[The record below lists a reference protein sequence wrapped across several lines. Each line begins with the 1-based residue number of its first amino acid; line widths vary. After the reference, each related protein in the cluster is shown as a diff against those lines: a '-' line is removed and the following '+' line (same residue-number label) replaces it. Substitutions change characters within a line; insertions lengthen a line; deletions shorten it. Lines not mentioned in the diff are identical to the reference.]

1 MDKNSLDLFKQAISE
16 GLSERFDSVV
26 ESCTDKIVC
35 SDHHKIAMRTIVYG
49 KAEAKRAW
57 SPKMKRIIAILVA
70 AALLLT
76 SCGIIF
82 RNEIREVFEEFF
94 VQLSYVG
101 DENSVGEIEEVYEL
115 NYLPKGYYLEQENIS
130 YTTAKFKY
138 INSERDYIY
147 FEQRILNETNFFID
161 NESGYSKIEEI
172 EAYDIYYRYTGES
185 FIYLWNDGKYSLSL
199 RVNNELPNEEI
210 ILILN
215 GTTLK

>member
-101 DENSVGEIEEVYEL
+101 DENSVGEIEEVYEPT
-115 NYLPKGYYLEQENIS
+115 YVPEGYTLENEMITPICSQ
-130 YTTAKFKY
+130 YKF
-138 INSERDYIY
+138 IDASNNYIY
-147 FEQRILNETNFFID
+147 FEQRTLNETNFFID
-161 NESGYSKIEEI
+161 NESGYSKIKEI

-199 RVNNELPNEEI
+199 RANNELPNEEI